1 MAFPVSPTNGQAY
14 TLNGKTYVY
23 VSASGTWKVTTAAD
37 TSPTLITTAGGQ
49 TVSDGFTATGTL
61 TGGNL
66 STSGNA
72 SVGGNAAV
80 TGNLTVT
87 ANANVGNLGTAGL
100 IVATG
105 NVTGGNLITGG
116 NANITGTANAG
127 NVTTS
132 GTLNATGNA
141 NVGNLGTTGSITAS
155 STVTAGNIST
165 SGNITITGSAK
176 RISGDFTN
184 ATVTNR
190 TAFQTANTNSSTG
203 IYALP
208 NGSSTAASWQAT
220 NNSDPTN
227 ASKIL
232 IATNGSTDVQLVSG
246 INGTGTYLPM
256 TFYNSGVEKMRL
268 DINGNLGI
276 GDTNPAVRLSVG
288 GTDAV
293 KLPVGNTSQR
303 PSAVSGYVRFNSDTA
318 SFEGHN
324 GTNWGALSGATGNGT
339 DQVFYLNGQTV
350 NSSFSIPTN
359 NNAGTFGPV
368 TIASG
373 ITVTIPSGS
382 SWSIV

>member
-1 MAFPVSPTNGQAY
+1 MAFPVSPANGQTY

-49 TVSDGFTATGTL
+49 TISDGLTTTGTL

-66 STSGNA
+66 ATGGNA
-72 SVGGNAAV
+72 SVAGNASV

-100 IVATG
+100 ITATG
-105 NVTGGNLITGG
+105 NVSGGNLTTGG

-127 NVTTS
+127 NVATS
-132 GTLNATGNA
+132 GTLNVTGNA
-141 NVGNLGTTGSITAS
+141 NVGNIGTTAVVAT
-155 STVTAGNIST
+155 GNISGT
-165 SGNITITGSAK
+165 NVAVSGNLTFSDTGNRITGDMS
-176 RISGDFTN
+176 N
-184 ATVTNR
+184 ATIANR
-190 TAFQTANTNSSTG
+190 VLFQTSTANASTIISAVPNGTG
-203 IYALP
+203 IA
-208 NGSSTAASWQAT
+208 GQFAAY
-220 NNSDPTN
+220 NNSDSAN
-227 ASKIL
+227 ASTL
-232 IATNGSTDVQLVSG
+232 VMSALAAEARIATSRA
-246 INGTGTYLPM
+246 GTGTYLPM
-256 TFYNSGVEKMRL
+256 TFLTSGSERMRV

-276 GDTNPAVRLSVG
+276 GDTNPTVRLSVG
-288 GTDAV
+288 GTDAI

-303 PSAVSGYVRFNSDTA
+303 PGAVSGYVRFNSDTA
-318 SFEGHN
+318 TFEGHN

-339 DQVFYLNGQTV
+339 DQIFYLNGQTV

-359 NNAGTFGPV
+359 NNAGSFGPI
-368 TIASG
+368 TIDSG